1 MSSGGG
7 VSYDPGET
15 HMPPA
20 RRGRSP
26 ISLIFLAA
34 LAASCVPPAPPLT
47 EAERE
52 TAVLLGGEAADR
64 LAGTLIQHLTA
75 AIDSAGPA
83 GAIEFCAGRAM
94 PITEDVN
101 RQLGTLQV
109 KRTSTRLRNP
119 ANAPDSLERVA
130 LAWFESELE
139 RTGAPPDAW
148 VQEAGRTSVRYYR
161 PWSRTTCACAV
172 TVPSSPWRRR
182 FAPGSGSAIRRT
194 RPPGTSRATCGG

>member
-1 MSSGGG
+1 
-7 VSYDPGET
+7 
-15 HMPPA
+15 MPPA

-34 LAASCVPPAPPLT
+34 LAAACVPPAPPLT

-52 TAVLLGGEAADR
+52 TAVRLGGEAADR

-161 PWSRTTCACAV
+161 PLVANDMCVRCHGPVESLAEEVRARLRERYPEDQATGYLTGDL
-172 TVPSSPWRRR
+172 R
-182 FAPGSGSAIRRT
+182 GLIRVSI
-194 RPPGTSRATCGG
+194 PRASLEP